1 MDGGWIV
8 GLVGAGADALGDGA
22 LELVC
27 RRGHSVDLCFEFVG
41 NSIQLEAQL
50 I

>member
-8 GLVGAGADALGDGA
+8 GLVGAGALGDGA

-41 NSIQLEAQL
+41 NPNQLEAQL